1 MATAFLGSEGGGGR
15 GSVGTALPGQE
26 CIGYRE
32 VKINMFL
39 GVWQD
44 LGVEEGTV
52 STTAPVGNSIPQAS
66 RSAKSVFFARMDL
79 DMRR

>member
-1 MATAFLGSEGGGGR
+1 
-15 GSVGTALPGQE
+15 
-26 CIGYRE
+26 
-32 VKINMFL
+32 MFL

-44 LGVEEGTV
+44 VGVEEGTV

-79 DMRR
+79 DMPW

>member
-1 MATAFLGSEGGGGR
+1 MATAFLGSKGGGGW
-15 GSVGTALPGQE
+15 GSAGTALPE
-26 CIGYRE
+26 CIGNRE

-44 LGVEEGTV
+44 VGVEEGTV